1 MSESAPP
8 SEVSLEALPLPVPGG
23 GTLFPGWASG
33 LARRDPESS
42 IVWFFRL
49 DSETALPRG
58 YRDSLRQRHLQW
70 TDLKGLSDKAR
81 LFWTGILGFDPPVR
95 AQKLRDEAK
104 AHGIERCALAE
115 EWAAPPKPLV
125 PPMPMQ
131 Q

>member
-1 MSESAPP
+1 MARHP
-8 SEVSLEALPLPVPGG
+8 LHALPALVALAFASASAGCSKKAEGDPYAAELATMCDAGTRANAPATEPARSTAIAVWVP
-23 GTLFPGWASG
+23 
-33 LARRDPESS
+33 
-42 IVWFFRL
+42 
-49 DSETALPRG
+49 
-58 YRDSLRQRHLQW
+58 QQ
-70 TDLKGLSDKAR
+70 GLSDKAR